1 MKKLFPYIGIIGFIV
16 YTMWVAFTWDIPVDN
31 QMGMFLFSCMGIGM
45 FFIILFEDIKNYIK
59 SKKKP
64 QPQRF

>member
-1 MKKLFPYIGIIGFIV
+1 MKKLFPYIAIIGFIV
-16 YTMWVAFTWDIPVDN
+16 YSMWVSLTWDIPVDN

-45 FFIILFEDIKNYIK
+45 FFMILFEDIRNYFK
-59 SKKKP
+59 KKKP

>member
-1 MKKLFPYIGIIGFIV
+1 MKKLFPYIAIIGFIV
-16 YTMWVAFTWDIPVDN
+16 YSMWVSLTWDIPVDN

-45 FFIILFEDIKNYIK
+45 FFIILFEDIRNYFKKN
-59 SKKKP
+59 KP

>member
-1 MKKLFPYIGIIGFIV
+1 MYISVIGFIV
-16 YTMWVAFTWDIPVDN
+16 YTMWVALTWDIPVDN

>member
-1 MKKLFPYIGIIGFIV
+1 MKKLFPYIAIIGFIV
-16 YTMWVAFTWDIPVDN
+16 YSMWVSLTWDIPVDN

-45 FFIILFEDIKNYIK
+45 FFIILFEDIQNYFK
-59 SKKKP
+59 KKKP

>member
-1 MKKLFPYIGIIGFIV
+1 MKKLFPYIAIIGFIV
-16 YTMWVAFTWDIPVDN
+16 YSMWVSLTWDIPVDN

-45 FFIILFEDIKNYIK
+45 FFIILFEDIRNYFK
-59 SKKKP
+59 KKKP